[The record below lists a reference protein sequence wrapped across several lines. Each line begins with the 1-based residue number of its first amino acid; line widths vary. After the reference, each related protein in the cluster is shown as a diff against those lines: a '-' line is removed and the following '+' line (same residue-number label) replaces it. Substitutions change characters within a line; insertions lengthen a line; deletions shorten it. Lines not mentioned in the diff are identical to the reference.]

1 MSELRAAIE
10 AAASTPSEETTND
23 EPSVQVESTSTEG
36 SSEGSASVQSSDAP
50 STTDPVS
57 DAPATEKAANDK
69 PSIEEVAGKD
79 NKPVED
85 KNETPEQREARHRVD
100 RAPQSWKGEAKKV
113 WDTLPLQVR
122 QEVARREREMLP
134 VMQQAAQDRQRIQQM
149 VEVMTPHR
157 DRIQQMYGGNPV
169 AAIGNLLQAEQM
181 LTTAPMQQRAQ
192 FVARMIQQYGVDI
205 RALDAALV
213 GESMPE
219 QVQQQSTI
227 EQLLERKLAPFQQF
241 IQTQQEREQQQV
253 RQQQEQVT
261 STVQDMANDPK
272 YPYFQ
277 DVRSDMADII
287 EMGAR
292 RGVAI
297 SLEDAYTKAVRMND
311 DVFQAT
317 SVRDS
322 TQGATQAALE
332 AHRAAQ
338 AAKGASVSVSGA
350 PTGTG
355 RNLGNPSDL
364 RGTIEAQFSGGRL

>member
-1 MSELRAAIE
+1 MSDLRAAIE
-10 AAASTPSEETTND
+10 AAVSTPSEETEN
-23 EPSVQVESTSTEG
+23 EPSVQVESTG
-36 SSEGSASVQSSDAP
+36 DAASSETSAPVQSSDA
-50 STTDPVS
+50 SGASESVS
-57 DAPATEKAANDK
+57 ETAAPEKSAGDK
-69 PSIEEVAGKD
+69 PSIEEVAGND
-79 NKPVED
+79 GKPVENKD
-85 KNETPEQREARHRVD
+85 ETPEQREARHRVD

-122 QEVARREREMLP
+122 QEVARREREIMP
-134 VMQQAAQDRQRIQQM
+134 VMQQAAQDRQRVQQI
-149 VEVMTPHR
+149 VDVMLPHR
-157 DRIQQMYGGNPV
+157 ERIQSMYGGNPV
-169 AAIGNLLQAEQM
+169 TAINNLLQAEQM

-261 STVQDMANDPK
+261 STVQDMASDPK

-322 TQGATQAALE
+322 TQGATQAALD

-338 AAKGASVSVSGA
+338 AAKGASVSVSGS